1 MESLKTLELFAG
13 IGGFSVGL
21 ERTGAFKTIGFCE
34 IDEQCHKVLRKNWPD
49 VPIYTDVTKL
59 SVKNLPE
66 IPDVITGGFPCQDIS
81 IAGKGEG
88 LDGKRS
94 GLWWEFHRLIRECN
108 PRWVIIENVAM
119 LRRRGLGQVL
129 RSLAEIGYDAE
140 WHCISAGAVGAPH
153 QRDRLWILAY
163 PNSQRQLQSER
174 SKQDIRRW
182 VSNSSMELA
191 DSYSQRLQGH
201 GQKLGRPS
209 QICTQETLA
218 LFRSSSGKAQW
229 ETEPKVGRL
238 VDGIPRRSHRL
249 RQLGNAVVPQIPE
262 YLGQCIR
269 DQQKGN

>member
-1 MESLKTLELFAG
+1 MDSLKTLELFAG

-34 IDEQCHKVLRKNWPD
+34 IDEKCHKVLRKNWPD

-59 SVKNLPE
+59 SAKDLPE

-94 GLWWEFHRLIRECN
+94 GLWWEFHRLIWECN
-108 PRWVIIENVAM
+108 PRWVIIENVSM

-129 RSLAEIGYDAE
+129 RSLAEIRYDAE
-140 WHCISAGAVGAPH
+140 WHCISARAVGAPH
-153 QRDRLWILAY
+153 QRDRLWIVAY
-163 PNSQRQLQSER
+163 PSE
-174 SKQDIRRW
+174 
-182 VSNSSMELA
+182 
-191 DSYSQRLQGH
+191 QRLQRH
-201 GQKLGRPS
+201 RQKLGRPS

-218 LFRSSSGKAQW
+218 MFSSSNGKAQW
-229 ETEPKVGRL
+229 KVEPKVGRL
-238 VDGIPRRSHRL
+238 VDGISNRPHRL

-262 YLGQCIR
+262 YIGQCIR
-269 DQQKGN
+269 DQYKGD

>member
-66 IPDVITGGFPCQDIS
+66 IPDVIKGGFPCQDIS

-163 PNSQRQLQSER
+163 PNSQRQLQSEG

-191 DSYSQRLQGH
+191 DSSEQGLQRH

-229 ETEPKVGRL
+229 ETEPQVGRL